1 MDTKK
6 RRLTAEP
13 TIIMVY
19 SNNTMDDEDADD
31 GNNLWNVVT
40 KVQNDFVVGFNA
52 VNDNYLASW
61 LLSYCVAGLVK
72 LWFQEFAEASML
84 EERPRSL
91 ELLQQFFLQV
101 ENATHIFWKVFP
113 PPSTIMQDFFN
124 ASPFTSGGLALLF
137 RYCVFIPLFEEIQF
151 RGFFLLLKKAVA
163 HTFTGATAKDDDC
176 IDDDTNHLQVYPWTL
191 RNLFGG
197 YSPWVLAPSVL
208 FGLIHVNNYTD
219 YFRGLCLDT
228 KESRALAIT
237 MSGSVIHL
245 CTTAFISSLT
255 MFWPLCEQYGL
266 GASIGAHM
274 AWNLNEY
281 FQVITLPLRLVNHA
295 VQGLQQRME
304 RHNYEPESAWV

>member
-6 RRLTAEP
+6 LRLTSEP
-13 TIIMVY
+13 TTIMVHF
-19 SNNTMDDEDADD
+19 NTTMDDDDDDD
-31 GNNLWNVVT
+31 GNYLWNVVT

-61 LLSYCVAGLVK
+61 LLSAGVAGLVK
-72 LWFQEFAEASML
+72 HWFQEFAHVSML
-84 EERPRSL
+84 EERRRSL

-101 ENATHIFWKVFP
+101 ENATNICWKVFP
-113 PPSTIMQDFFN
+113 PPSTIMQGFFN
-124 ASPFTSGGLALLF
+124 ASPVTSDGLELLF
-137 RYCVFIPLFEEIQF
+137 RYCVFIPVVEEIQF
-151 RGFFLLLKKAVA
+151 RGVLLLKKALA
-163 HTFTGATAKDDDC
+163 RTFTGAAAKDDDC
-176 IDDDTNHLQVYPWTL
+176 IDDDTNHIQVYPWTL
-191 RNLFGG
+191 RNLFCG
-197 YSPWVLAPSVL
+197 YSPWVLASSVL
-208 FGLIHVNNYTD
+208 FGLIHANNYTN
-219 YFRGLCLDT
+219 YFRGLRLDT
-228 KESRALAIT
+228 KESRDLAIT
-237 MSGSVIHL
+237 MAGSAIHL
-245 CTTAFISSLT
+245 CTTAFTSSLT